1 MEATAPVKPNERR
14 QKTPREV
21 DVAELYPLSLGLHL
35 RRIFRELE
43 LRQHIYDLPLNK
55 FWKPAAGRDL
65 AVRFHG
71 RPAATALGPAAGPQ
85 DQLIQNII
93 LSWLG
98 GCRIVELKT
107 VQIMDE
113 LKITRPCIYA
123 GNVGYNVEWSQELKI
138 PQSLTEYVA
147 ASMIIDILIHEDVL
161 GFGADKHKAGETI
174 FDLSVGYDLK
184 GISSPAVRSFID
196 ATIDASAA
204 IDKLKAE
211 IPDEYR
217 HFRDIPF
224 RHKICNSITLSTF
237 HGCPKE
243 EIELICRYLLT
254 EVGVNTIIKLNPTQ
268 LDRPYLEELL
278 HERMGYKNLQVN
290 PKAWDISLSLDE
302 AVAIVER
309 LEPLAKER
317 GLQVGV
323 KFSNTLE
330 LVNKEKYFSD
340 ETMYMSGPPLHTIA
354 MTLVEEWRK
363 KVGNRFP
370 ITFAAGIDRE
380 NFPDAMAL
388 GLTPITVCTDLLKTR
403 GYARSVTY
411 LNHLEEKMEA
421 VGASNIDEWVLK
433 AYGHHDKATPQGAW
447 KAEPSKA
454 SLEKFCA
461 DNPAH
466 AEEAQKAWK
475 EWVSQTSILNTT
487 DYAEKVRNNPR
498 YGLAKNTAA
507 PKKVG
512 SALYL
517 LDCIACG
524 KCVPVCPN
532 DANFSYEVEPLE
544 VEARNFKIVGN
555 QVLPEESFAIKVKKN
570 EQWAVYADFCNEC
583 GNCDTYCPEDGGP
596 FAQKP
601 KFFGT
606 METFQH
612 HLDRDGFYAERSEDK
627 DRLWGRFRGRQ
638 YYLEVERASDHAHF
652 TDHIL
657 EVTLERKKPA
667 RPLKTHIVEPG
678 NSGHVL
684 DMKYYFWMEKCLE
697 GVMNG
702 NRVNYVNVRFLEGST
717 AVV

>member
-1 MEATAPVKPNERR
+1 M
-14 QKTPREV
+14 
-21 DVAELYPLSLGLHL
+21 AELYPLSLGLHL
-35 RRIFRELE
+35 RRIFTELKA
-43 LRQHIYDLPLNK
+43 QQQIYDLPANK
-55 FWKPAAGRDL
+55 FWKPTSGRNL
-65 AVRFHG
+65 AVQFHG

-107 VQIMDE
+107 VQIMDQ

-123 GNVGYNVEWSQELKI
+123 GNVGYNVEWSQELLLK
-138 PQSLTEYVA
+138 QSLTEYVA
-147 ASMIIDILIHEDVL
+147 SSMLIDILLHENIVD
-161 GFGADKHKAGETI
+161 FGDDKESAGHTI

-184 GISSPAVRSFID
+184 GISSPEVRGFID
-196 ATIDASAA
+196 QTLDASAM
-204 IDKLKAE
+204 IEQLKSE
-211 IPDEYR
+211 IPDDLK
-217 HFRDIPF
+217 HLRDIPF
-224 RHKICNSITLSTF
+224 KKKIVNSITLSTF

-243 EIELICRYLLT
+243 EIESICRYLLG
-254 EVGVNTIIKLNPTQ
+254 EVGVHTVIKLNPTQ

-278 HERMGYKNLQVN
+278 HGQMGYKDLTVN
-290 PKAWDISLSLDE
+290 PKAWETSLSLDE

-309 LEPLAKER
+309 LEPLARDK
-317 GLQVGV
+317 GLNIGV

-330 LVNKEKYFSD
+330 LVNKINYFSD
-340 ETMYMSGPPLHTIA
+340 EVMYMSGPPLHVIA
-354 MTLVEEWRK
+354 MSLVEEWRK

-411 LNHLEEKMEA
+411 LNHLEEKMAA
-421 VGASNIDEWVLK
+421 VGASDIEEWILLS
-433 AYGHHDKATPQGAW
+433 YGHSQEA
-447 KAEPSKA
+447 KA
-454 SLEKFCA
+454 SLKLDEALSPALQVENPKASLQAFCVAHPALKEQAEAKF
-461 DNPAH
+461 
-466 AEEAQKAWK
+466 K
-475 EWVSQTSILNTT
+475 EWVSQTSLLNTT
-487 DYAEKVRNNPR
+487 DYCTRVRENPR

-507 PKKVG
+507 PKKIG

-532 DANFSYEVEPLE
+532 DANFSYEVEPVE
-544 VEARNFKIVGN
+544 VEARNFKIVGS
-555 QVLPEESFAIKVKKN
+555 QVLPEESFSIKVKKG

-612 HLDRDGFYAERSEDK
+612 HQDRDGFYAERSEDK

-638 YYLEVERASDHAHF
+638 YFLEVERDLDQSVF
-652 TDHIL
+652 TDHVL
-657 EVTLERKKPA
+657 ELTLDRKKPA
-667 RPLKTHIVEPG
+667 KPLKTHIVEPG
-678 NSGHVL
+678 QNGHVL

-697 GVMNG
+697 GVLNN

-717 AVV
+717 PG

>member
-1 MEATAPVKPNERR
+1 M
-14 QKTPREV
+14 
-21 DVAELYPLSLGLHL
+21 AELYPLSLGLHL
-35 RRIFRELE
+35 RRILTELKN
-43 LRQHIYDLPLNK
+43 QQQIYDLPVNK
-55 FWKPAAGRDL
+55 FWKPSAGRDL
-65 AVRFHG
+65 AVNFHG

-85 DQLIQNII
+85 DQLIQNIL

-123 GNVGYNVEWSQELKI
+123 GNVGYNVEWSQELRLQ
-138 PQSLTEYVA
+138 QSLIEYVA
-147 ASMIIDILIHEDVL
+147 SSMLIDILVHEDIID
-161 GFGADKHKAGETI
+161 FGADKERASHTI

-184 GISSPAVRSFID
+184 GISSPEVRGFID
-196 ATIDASAA
+196 QTLDASAM
-204 IDKLKAE
+204 IERLKSE
-211 IPDEYR
+211 IPDDLK
-217 HFRDIPF
+217 HLRDIPF
-224 RHKICNSITLSTF
+224 KSKIVNSITLSTF

-243 EIELICRYLLT
+243 EIENICRYLLC
-254 EVGVNTIIKLNPTQ
+254 EVGVHTVIKLNPTQ

-278 HERMGYKNLQVN
+278 HDRMGYQDMTVN
-290 PKAWDISLSLDE
+290 PKAWETSLSLDE

-309 LEPLAKER
+309 LEPLAKEK
-317 GLQVGV
+317 GLNIGV

-330 LVNKEKYFSD
+330 LINKINYFSD
-340 ETMYMSGPPLHTIA
+340 EVMYMSGPPLHVIA
-354 MTLVEEWRK
+354 MTLLEEWRK

-370 ITFAAGIDRE
+370 ITFAAGIDRD

-388 GLTPITVCTDLLKTR
+388 GLTPITACTDLLKTR

-411 LNHLEEKMEA
+411 LNHLEEKMAA
-421 VGASNIDEWVLK
+421 VGAADVEEWVLLS
-433 AYGHHDKATPQGAW
+433 YGHHQEAKAGLQLDPQLAAALQAENP
-447 KAEPSKA
+447 KAALRDFCRANPSLKEQAEA
-454 SLEKFCA
+454 SF
-461 DNPAH
+461 
-466 AEEAQKAWK
+466 K
-475 EWVSQTSILNTT
+475 EWVSQTSLLNTT
-487 DYAEKVRNNPR
+487 DYCARVRDNPR

-532 DANFSYEVEPLE
+532 DANFSYEVEPVE
-544 VEARNFKIVGN
+544 VEGRNFKIVGA
-555 QVLPEESFAIKVKKN
+555 QVLPEESFSLKVKKN

-606 METFQH
+606 METFEH
-612 HLDRDGFYAERSEDK
+612 HVDRDGFYAERSQDK

-638 YYLEVERASDHAHF
+638 YFLEVERAHDRSIF
-652 TDHIL
+652 TDHVL
-657 EVTLERKKPA
+657 EVTLDRKKPT

-678 NSGHVL
+678 QNGHIL
-684 DMKYYFWMEKCLE
+684 EMKYYFWMEKCLE
-697 GVMNG
+697 GVLNEK
-702 NRVNYVNVRFLEGST
+702 RVNYVNVRFLEGSAST
-717 AVV
+717 

>member
-1 MEATAPVKPNERR
+1 M
-14 QKTPREV
+14 
-21 DVAELYPLSLGLHL
+21 AELYPLSLGLHL
-35 RRIFRELE
+35 KRIFRELE
-43 LRQHIYDLPLNK
+43 LQGQIYDLPLNK
-55 FWKPAAGRDL
+55 FWKPAPGRDL
-65 AVRFHG
+65 AVQFHG

-85 DQLIQNII
+85 DQLIQNIV

-113 LKITRPCIYA
+113 LKLPRPCIYA
-123 GNVGYNVEWSQELKI
+123 GNLGYNVEWSQELRI
-138 PQSLTEYVA
+138 PQSLVEYVA
-147 ASMIIDILIHEDVL
+147 SSMIIDILLHEDVL
-161 GFGADKHKAGETI
+161 GFGADKARAGDTI

-184 GISSPAVRSFID
+184 GISSPAVRGFID
-196 ATIDASAA
+196 ATIDASAT
-204 IDKLKAE
+204 IERLKE
-211 IPDEYR
+211 EVPEEYR
-217 HFRDIPF
+217 RFRDIPF
-224 RHKICNSITLSTF
+224 RNKIVNSITLSTF

-243 EIELICRYLLT
+243 EIESICRYLLT

-268 LDRPYLEELL
+268 LDRPYLESLL
-278 HERMGYKNLQVN
+278 HDQMGYKNLQVN
-290 PKAWDISLSLDE
+290 PKAWDLSLTLDE

-330 LVNKEKYFSD
+330 LVNQQKFFSD
-340 ETMYMSGPPLHTIA
+340 ETMYMSGPPLHVIA

-363 KVGNRFP
+363 RVGNRFP

-421 VGASNIDEWVLK
+421 VGAANVEEWVLK
-433 AYGHHDKATPQGAW
+433 AYGLSEQARPQGCW
-447 KAEPSKA
+447 QAEPSRA
-454 SLEKFCA
+454 SLERFCA
-461 DNPAH
+461 ENPQQAG
-466 AEEAQKAWK
+466 EARQMWQD
-475 EWVSQTSILNTT
+475 WVSDTSILNTHE
-487 DYAEKVRNNPR
+487 YAQKARTNPR
-498 YGLAKNTAA
+498 YRLDKNTAV
-507 PKKVG
+507 PKKIG

-544 VEARNFKIVGN
+544 VEARNFKIVGK
-555 QVLPEESFAIKVKKN
+555 QVLPEESFSIRVKKS

-583 GNCDTYCPEDGGP
+583 GNCDTYCPEEGGP

-612 HLDRDGFYAERSEDK
+612 HADRDGFYAERSEDK

-638 YYLEVERASDHAHF
+638 YYLEVERAQNQAHF
-652 TDHIL
+652 TDHVL
-657 EVTLERKKPA
+657 EVTLDRRKPA
-667 RPLKTHIVEPG
+667 HPLKTLIVEPG
-678 NSGHVL
+678 NNGHVL

-697 GVMNG
+697 GVLNG
-702 NRVNYVNVRFLEGST
+702 NRVNFVNVRFLQ
-717 AVV
+717 APA